1 MSFGQFPPIIG
12 EVPNV
17 FKDKMPTFV
26 IGSVY
31 LFIYYYLLF
40 IYIFYASVICNQTT
54 LHLDVEV

>member
-31 LFIYYYLLF
+31 LLLF
-40 IYIFYASVICNQTT
+40 IIYLYFLCQCDMQSDYTAS
-54 LHLDVEV
+54 